1 MGWLG
6 IIKKN
11 GTPVPAAGSAG
22 FTAVPIRSAAA
33 SAAAGIIPAAA
44 RPAPAEN
51 AAGKAAEITEPAGDG
66 GEIRK
71 EKNMDIKGINALIDN
86 LKDNLDDGLVFTEIS
101 SFKVGS
107 SLAGYNMKGK
117 FGTLINKYTKYIIE
131 TVNKVGFSTTC
142 EYYAVDIAGDMCMF
156 VLVFEEYCWPILINT
171 KKVALGMMV
180 SAVLPDCIRDF
191 ENTMK

>member
-1 MGWLG
+1 MSWWNIL
-6 IIKKN
+6 KKN
-11 GTPVPAAGSAG
+11 GSSEAAGSAG
-22 FTAVPIRSAAA
+22 FTAVPIP
-33 SAAAGIIPAAA
+33 PAAESGA
-44 RPAPAEN
+44 VGTTNETTGSAPAGN
-51 AAGKAAEITEPAGDG
+51 RKADAAERTERAGDG
-66 GEIRK
+66 EEIRK
-71 EKNMDIKGINALIDN
+71 EKKMDIKAINGLIDN
-86 LKDNLDDGLVFTEIS
+86 LKENLDDGLIFTEIS

-131 TVNKVGFSTTC
+131 IVNKVGFSTTC

-191 ENTMK
+191 EKTMK